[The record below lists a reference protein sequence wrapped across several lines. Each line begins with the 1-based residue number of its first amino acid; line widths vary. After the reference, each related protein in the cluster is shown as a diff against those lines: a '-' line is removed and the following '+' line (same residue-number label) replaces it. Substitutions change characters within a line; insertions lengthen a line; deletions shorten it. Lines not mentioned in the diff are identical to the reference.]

1 MTREPSQQLCSI
13 AEHTQRPMD
22 SDANPA
28 ALPNFKAQSVSPS
41 DHRTQWRLRSYQE
54 FCLQFCL
61 NRVQPGAPPVREQSL
76 RPHSTRTLP
85 NHGIQPVA
93 SPCQGTQP
101 VTQLTE
107 VTAELMPHATVEH
120 SQQPCLVKEPTEQPR
135 LNMEL
140 ADSPHHQGQ
149 PLVTPTPTSEHT
161 QLETLAASLAHPW
174 TLQADTSNNP
184 S

>member
-13 AEHTQRPMD
+13 VEHTHWPMD
-22 SDANPA
+22 GDANPA

-54 FCLQFCL
+54 LCLQFCL

-76 RPHSTRTLP
+76 RPHSTWSDGRAQLRTLP
-85 NHGIQPVA
+85 NHGQPVA

-101 VTQLTE
+101 VTRLTE
-107 VTAELMPHATVEH
+107 VTAELKPHATVEH

-140 ADSPHHQGQ
+140 ADSPHIK
-149 PLVTPTPTSEHT
+149 
-161 QLETLAASLAHPW
+161 ASHW
-174 TLQADTSNNP
+174 
-184 S
+184 